1 MQALT
6 NRFLYK
12 VRDQLGRFSKDQQGV
27 SAIEFAIILPL
38 MIFLAIGT
46 WELTQAIMV
55 SRKNSN
61 LATSIANLATQ
72 DSEITASDWTTFGD
86 IAEKILYPYDNLTHR
101 IGMIAV
107 KVDKNS
113 NLDVICRY
121 GSAPVDASTL
131 PTGMRVAERFY
142 IMTAAEVDYLSFS
155 DTFSAY
161 GVTTGIGDM
170 TFRDTAIFS
179 PRNTEEISCK

>member
-6 NRFLYK
+6 NRLLQK
-12 VRDQLGRFSKDQQGV
+12 IRDQLGRFSRDQQGV

-38 MIFLAIGT
+38 MVFLAIGT

-72 DSEITASDWTTFGD
+72 DTEITASDWSTYED
-86 IAEKILYPYDNLTHR
+86 IADKILYPYDDLTHR

-107 KVDKNS
+107 TVDSNG
-113 NLDVICRY
+113 NLDVSCTY
-121 GSAPVDASTL
+121 GTATVDSSTL
-131 PTGMRVAERFY
+131 PQGMRVANRFY

-155 DTFSAY
+155 DTFTAY

-170 TFRDTAIFS
+170 TFRDTAVFS
-179 PRNTEEISCK
+179 PRNTDEISCK